1 MIGFGIFK
9 WQQTNYAVFSD
20 HEKMVALG
28 DSLTHG
34 VGEKFGNGYVD
45 DLERYL
51 EQKKN
56 AFVQVDNYGI
66 PNQRTDGLL
75 DQMKQPE
82 LKQDVADADYILL
95 FIGTND
101 LIDSNG
107 GDLYEINEDKI
118 DQGQESYSE
127 NLEAIL
133 EKLRNANSEAPILLL
148 GLYNPYPD
156 SKKIDEIMEDWNAE
170 SKKIVDDY
178 ERTKFI
184 ATNDIFKEKSTEY
197 FSDALHP
204 NKKGYQLIARKIV
217 KEYDF

>member
-1 MIGFGIFK
+1 M
-9 WQQTNYAVFSD
+9 
-20 HEKMVALG
+20 
-28 DSLTHG
+28 
-34 VGEKFGNGYVD
+34 
-45 DLERYL
+45 
-51 EQKKN
+51 
-56 AFVQVDNYGI
+56 
-66 PNQRTDGLL
+66 
-75 DQMKQPE
+75 
-82 LKQDVADADYILL
+82 ADADYILL

-127 NLEAIL
+127 NLEEIL
-133 EKLRNANSEAPILLL
+133 EKLRDANSEAPILLL

-156 SKKIDEIMEDWNAE
+156 SEKIDEIMEDWNAE

-178 ERTKFI
+178 GRTKFI